1 MFDRSDHPD
10 RLVHLGRYP
19 LVLDPVVLNVKLK
32 RVLIDGGSSLNIL
45 FARAF
50 DAMKIPKAEL
60 RPSYAP
66 FHGVIPGS
74 SAMPLGQIDLPVTFG
89 TEDNFR
95 TENITFE
102 VVDLD
107 TAYHAILG
115 RPALSKFMAIP
126 HYTYMMLKM
135 PGPTGVISLRGD
147 VRQALT
153 CDRESC
159 DIAQEKDATKEQEA
173 IRR

>member
-1 MFDRSDHPD
+1 MDQEVNAVAPSIPEYLRWSEVAITFDRSDHPD
-10 RLVHLGRYP
+10 RLVHPGRYP

-32 RVLIDGGSSLNIL
+32 RILIDGGSSLNIL

-60 RPSYAP
+60 RPSYAL

-74 SAMPLGQIDLPVTFG
+74 SATPLGQIDLPVTFG

-95 TENITFE
+95 TENVTFE
-102 VVDLD
+102 VADLD

-115 RPALSKFMAIP
+115 RPALSKFVAVP

-135 PGPTGVISLRGD
+135 PG
-147 VRQALT
+147 Q
-153 CDRESC
+153 
-159 DIAQEKDATKEQEA
+159 QE
-173 IRR
+173 